1 LLTCFQT
8 IQQLTI
14 YGDFI
19 TRSWNRQLIN
29 LVRELELAVDLIRA
43 GQANITWNYKMNL
56 ISICFW
62 RTAKRLCAVVFFFLC
77 LPFTAGA
84 VQTQVQA
91 QAELTLFQVTNPED
105 QLIPQYL
112 LPCIHTAEVQ
122 TELAMTESQREKV
135 ESILQKLDVRWWPAR
150 ILELSSQRSVVSELE
165 AELLQKLI
173 SEFPIKTVQ
182 RLQQLELQ
190 AQWPR
195 MILRPE
201 IAEKIGLSTDNQEKI
216 VQLAKDTEKKLAEIA
231 DSLKS
236 NPKQDF
242 SSQISTIRTAEND
255 SVVALLTDTQE
266 QVIHNLLGE
275 RLNFS
280 GMERIYPMAP
290 ELIPTKEWVGNPTTL
305 NSLRGKVVLVHFYAF
320 QCINC
325 RNNFGRYN
333 EWATKF
339 DGQDVAILGI
349 QTPETSSEANPA
361 LVREAA
367 QKDGLEFPVL
377 VDLDSQNWKAW
388 GNTMW
393 PTVYVIDK
401 RGYIRFWWQ
410 GELNWQGATGDQKI
424 VELVNKLLKE

>member
-1 LLTCFQT
+1 M
-8 IQQLTI
+8 I
-14 YGDFI
+14 
-19 TRSWNRQLIN
+19 
-29 LVRELELAVDLIRA
+29 
-43 GQANITWNYKMNL
+43 
-56 ISICFW
+56 
-62 RTAKRLCAVVFFFLC
+62 FFSLC
-77 LPFTAGA
+77 LPVSAGA

-91 QAELTLFQVTNPED
+91 QAELTLYQVTNPEN

-122 TELAMTESQREKV
+122 TELALTESQRGRV
-135 ESILQKLDVRWWPAR
+135 ESILQELDVRWWPAR

-182 RLQQLELQ
+182 RLQQLEMQ

-195 MILRPE
+195 MILRPD

-255 SVVALLTDTQE
+255 SVVALLTDTQK
-266 QVIHNLLGE
+266 QVVHNLLGE

-339 DGQDVAILGI
+339 DGQDVAIIGI

-367 QKDGLEFPVL
+367 QKDGLDFPVL

-424 VELVNKLLKE
+424 LELVNKLLKE